1 MKVRAITTL
10 LVLAAQVAVADPS
23 KYFHESGNTPWYLG
37 RGPIA
42 APAGMT
48 GPTSFAPLA
57 KQVKPAVV
65 NISTTIKAK
74 PMRQGSPFP
83 QFGGSPFGN
92 PFGGP
97 RMAPRGGQQDP
108 FDEFFEKFFDG
119 APQQE
124 REQHSLG
131 SGFLI
136 NEDGYILTNNHVI
149 EKADEI
155 IVRLSDKH
163 KYKAKV
169 VGSDPKTDVAVIKID
184 DGNSKLPFVAL
195 GDSDASEVGDWALAI
210 GNPFGLEQTV
220 TAGIISAKG
229 RVIGAGPYDNFIQ
242 TDASINP
249 GNSGGP
255 LFNMKGEVI
264 GINTAIFAS
273 GQGLGFA
280 IPINM
285 AKKLIPQ
292 LITHGKVTDR
302 GWLGVMIQPVTEDLA
317 KSFGLTGEAGALVG
331 DVVKGS
337 PAEKAGIKRG
347 DVILTFNGEKID
359 TANELPAL
367 VATTP
372 AGKSATVTVLRDGKK
387 MDLTVVLGNQKDDK
401 TEEAESPKEQPTG
414 KLDKL
419 GLTVKAPNSGEG
431 VVITQIDPDS
441 AAAMAGVRPGDMLA
455 EINGV
460 LIKDMAAYTEQVNK
474 LAKGSMVRLLIARDG
489 ATIYVAFPLNK

>member
-1 MKVRAITTL
+1 MKTCGL
-10 LVLAAQVAVADPS
+10 LLMGVFLAVTQPVAAESP
-23 KYFHESGNTPWYLG
+23 KYFHENGNTPWFQLNSGALTGAGLG
-37 RGPIA
+37 A
-42 APAGMT
+42 APA
-48 GPTSFAPLA
+48 SFAPLA
-57 KQVKPAVV
+57 KRVKPAVV
-65 NISTTIKAK
+65 NISTTFKTK
-74 PMRQGSPFP
+74 PSRQLSPF
-83 QFGGSPFGN
+83 GSPFGN

-97 RMAPRGGQQDP
+97 RMGPRGGPQDP

-119 APQQE
+119 APQRE

-131 SGFLI
+131 SGFI
-136 NEDGYILTNNHVI
+136 FNEDGYILTNNHVV

-163 KYKAKV
+163 KFKAKV

-184 DGNSKLPFVAL
+184 SGGVKLPFVAL
-195 GDSDASEVGDWALAI
+195 GNSDAAEVGDWALAI

-255 LFNMKGEVI
+255 LFNMAGEVV

-317 KSFGLTGEAGALVG
+317 KSFGLTGESGALVG

-347 DVILTFNGEKID
+347 DVILSFNGEKID
-359 TANELPAL
+359 AANELPAL

-372 AGKSATVTVLRDGKK
+372 AGKVSTMTVLRDGKK
-387 MDLTVVLGNQKDDK
+387 MDLTVTLGNQKDDTEDVSEETATDDAPSKADILGFAVK
-401 TEEAESPKEQPTG
+401 TART
-414 KLDKL
+414 
-419 GLTVKAPNSGEG
+419 GEG
-431 VVITQIDPDS
+431 VVIMRIDPDS
-441 AAAMAGVRPGDMLA
+441 AAAMAGVRPGDVLA
-455 EINGV
+455 EINGSPV
-460 LIKDMAAYTEQVNK
+460 KDMVTYAALVSK
-474 LAKGSMVRLLIARDG
+474 LSKGSMVRLLLAREG
-489 ATIYVAFPLNK
+489 STIFVAFPLK

>member
-1 MKVRAITTL
+1 MKVRALAVI
-10 LVLAAQVAVADPS
+10 LVLASQVVAADPS
-23 KYFHESGNTPWYLG
+23 KYFHESGATPWYLG
-37 RGPIA
+37 RGPIT
-42 APAGMT
+42 APAGAS
-48 GPTSFAPLA
+48 GPASFAPLA
-57 KQVKPAVV
+57 KRVKPAVV
-65 NISTTIKAK
+65 NISTTIKLK
-74 PMRQGSPFP
+74 PQKQMNPFQ
-83 QFGGSPFGN
+83 QFGGSPFG
-92 PFGGP
+92 GP
-97 RMAPRGGQQDP
+97 RMGPRGGQQDP
-108 FDEFFEKFFDG
+108 FDEFFEKYFDG
-119 APQQE
+119 SPQQE

-131 SGFLI
+131 SGFII

-163 KYKAKV
+163 KYKAKI

-184 DGNSKLPFVAL
+184 DGDSKLPFVAL
-195 GDSDASEVGDWALAI
+195 GNSDVAEVGDWVLAI

-229 RVIGAGPYDNFIQ
+229 RVIGAGPYDSFIQ

-255 LFNMKGEVI
+255 LFNMNGEVI

-302 GWLGVMIQPVTEDLA
+302 GWLGVMIQPVTEELA
-317 KSFGLTGEAGALVG
+317 KSFGLSGEGGALVG

-337 PAEKAGIKRG
+337 PAEKAGVKRG
-347 DVILTFNGEKID
+347 DVILSFNGEKID
-359 TANELPAL
+359 VANELPAL

-372 AGKSATVTVLRDGKK
+372 AGKAAILSVLRDGKK
-387 MDLTVVLGNQKDDK
+387 MDLTVTLGNQKDDK
-401 TEEAESPKEQPTG
+401 EEIAEAPKDKAPG
-414 KLDKL
+414 NPDKL
-419 GLTVKAPNSGEG
+419 GFAVKGSNAGEG

-441 AAAMAGVRPGDMLA
+441 AAAIAGVRPGDTLV

-460 LIKDMAAYTEQVNK
+460 AIKDMTAYTEQVNK
-474 LAKGSMVRLLIARDG
+474 LSKGSMVRLLIAREG
-489 ATIYVAFPLNK
+489 TTIYVAFPLNK